1 MKFTPPVADPT
12 AVLARR
18 NPTAKLAAAMV
29 LTLLLVIS
37 LDPVT
42 PVLVLAVE
50 VAVLPL
56 FGLRYA
62 RLLRRM
68 WPLTVAAGLSAA
80 SYLFFAERTGEV
92 LVSLGPLTVTTGTV
106 DSAVSLFLRLF
117 AIALPGIMVF
127 ASTDPTDL
135 ADSLVQNAKAP
146 PRFVL
151 GALAAIRLLPLLAND
166 WEMLR
171 LARRARG
178 VDGGRNPAA
187 HLRLFASTVFG
198 LLVVAIRRGTR
209 LATAMDARGFDSGTA
224 RTAARSQR
232 FGLADF
238 ALIVAAAILGA
249 AGIATSVAAGTFD
262 PLFA

>member
-1 MKFTPPVADPT
+1 MRFTPPVADPT

-18 NPTAKLAAAMV
+18 NPTAKLAAAMA

-42 PVLVLAVE
+42 PAVVLVAEL
-50 VAVLPL
+50 AVLPL
-56 FGLRYA
+56 FGLDYRRLA
-62 RLLRRM
+62 RRI

-80 SYLFFAERTGEV
+80 SYLFFAERSGAV
-92 LVSLGPLTVTTGTV
+92 LATLGPITITTGTI

-117 AIALPGIMVF
+117 AVALPGIMVF
-127 ASTDPTDL
+127 ASTDATDL

-146 PRFVL
+146 PRFVI
-151 GALAAIRLLPLLAND
+151 GALAAVRLLPLLAAD

-178 VDGGRNPAA
+178 VDAGRNPIA
-187 HLRLFASTVFG
+187 HVRLLASTTFG

-209 LATAMDARGFDSGTA
+209 LATAMDARGFASGAPRSFA
-224 RTAARSQR
+224 RQQR
-232 FGLADF
+232 FGMAD
-238 ALIVAAAILGA
+238 ALLIAAAVALGC
-249 AGIATSVAAGTFD
+249 AGIAASVSVGTFD
-262 PLFA
+262 PLFS

>member
-1 MKFTPPVADPT
+1 MRFTPPVAESA

-42 PVLVLAVE
+42 PAVVLVVE
-50 VAVLPL
+50 VAVVPL
-56 FGLRYA
+56 FGLRYG

-92 LVSLGPLTVTTGTV
+92 LFDLGPLTVTTGTV

-146 PRFVL
+146 TRFVL
-151 GALAAIRLLPLLAND
+151 GALAAIRLLPLLASD

-187 HLRLFASTVFG
+187 HLRLFGSTVFG

-224 RTAARSQR
+224 RTWARAQR
-232 FGLADF
+232 FGLADS
-238 ALIVAAAILGA
+238 ALILAAAVLGA
-249 AGIATSVAAGTFD
+249 AGIAASVAAGTFD